1 MEGEEW
7 VGRKMGSKGVN
18 VRGRVTGRKGV
29 KQEGESDR
37 KERS

>member
-1 MEGEEW
+1 MT
-7 VGRKMGSKGVN
+7 GRKGVKQE
-18 VRGRVTGRKGV
+18 GRVTGRKGV

>member
-1 MEGEEW
+1 MT
-7 VGRKMGSKGVN
+7 GRKGVK
-18 VRGRVTGRKGV
+18 REGRVTGRKGV